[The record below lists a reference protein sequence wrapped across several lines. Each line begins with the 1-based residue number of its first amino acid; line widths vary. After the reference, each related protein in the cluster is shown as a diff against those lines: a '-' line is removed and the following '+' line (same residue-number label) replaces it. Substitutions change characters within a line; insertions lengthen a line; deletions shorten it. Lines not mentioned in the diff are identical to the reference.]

1 VADDRA
7 QRPARVALEPQPGEE
22 AEAEIGAEVEVL
34 FREARRRR
42 RRIRA
47 SVGLAAVV
55 AVAAGA
61 LIAATA
67 PVSPGAHSLGSTDRT
82 RNAQETTGRQPRATS
97 VVWVDYTGRLR
108 IGDLSRGTE
117 RALAVVDASP
127 LAPVV
132 VARGRAY
139 VVDTAGEFVASVG
152 HWSEVVDSVDLSTGS
167 ARLVAPGD
175 GVFPSADGRRL
186 FVPQAGGSKVIA
198 LSVRRPAERSVLT
211 LPKGWYLPGGFGLAV
226 GPDIVVQTNQSGTVT
241 ASDAVGLW
249 NPAGGPVAVLA
260 RTSSDYTAASP
271 DLGIVGA
278 STGSAGSGRLVWMRP
293 GCGPTRAC
301 PLEVTDVPSL
311 STRAIRSPLPYGFA
325 PGGAVSS
332 GGRAAVAFPLR
343 VSGRGGG
350 TADVAVV
357 DLGTGAVHVVPGARV
372 ALGQVAAWAI
382 WLPGRDAA
390 LAGTT
395 GTTFLVH
402 AATRSAQH
410 LVFRADRKAQ
420 PGPDFSSAPA
430 GR

>member
-1 VADDRA
+1 MAEDRA
-7 QRPARVALEPQPGEE
+7 QLPARTVLDPGFGKEV
-22 AEAEIGAEVEVL
+22 EAEIGAEVELL

-55 AVAAGA
+55 AIAAGA
-61 LIAATA
+61 LVAAIA
-67 PVSPGAHSLGSTDRT
+67 PSSPGAHSLGSRDRT
-82 RNAQETTGRQPRATS
+82 GSAQGAIGRQSRATS

-117 RALAVVDASP
+117 RALAAVDASP

-132 VARGRAY
+132 VAGGRAY
-139 VVDTAGEFVASVG
+139 VVDAAGEFVASVG

-167 ARLVAPGD
+167 VRVVAPGD
-175 GVFPSADGRRL
+175 GVFPSANGRRL
-186 FVPQAGGSKVIA
+186 FVAQAGGSKVIE

-211 LPKGWYLPGGFGLAV
+211 LPNRWYLPSGLGLAV
-226 GPDIVVQTNQSGTVT
+226 GPDIVVQSNESGTVT
-241 ASDAVGLW
+241 AADSVGLW
-249 NPAGGPVAVLA
+249 NPADGRVAVLA

-271 DLGIVGA
+271 DLGIIGA
-278 STGSAGSGRLVWMRP
+278 STGAAGSGRLVWMRP
-293 GCGPTRAC
+293 GCGPTEAC

-311 STRAIRSPLPYGFA
+311 RTRAIRSPLPYGFA
-325 PGGAVSS
+325 PGGAVSP
-332 GGRAAVAFPLR
+332 GGHLAVGFPLR
-343 VSGRGGG
+343 VSGSGGG

-395 GTTFLVH
+395 DTTFLVH
-402 AATRSAQH
+402 PATRSAQH
-410 LVFRADRKAQ
+410 LVLRADRKAQ
-420 PGPDFSSAPA
+420 PGPDFSSAAA